1 MPGSQVDIDDRA
13 FARSLARELKRMEL
27 RSEADLARFGILV
40 QNGARVRCPVDTG
53 RLRASIMSTPGRDGR
68 GPYVDIGT
76 NVQYAPYVEYGTMR
90 TRAQPYLR
98 PALMDAA
105 RRWSSTMRQG

>member
-1 MPGSQVDIDDRA
+1 MAGSQVDIDDRA
-13 FARSLARELKRMEL
+13 FTRSLARELKRMEL
-27 RSEADLARFGILV
+27 RTESDLARFGILV

-76 NVQYAPYVEYGTMR
+76 NVEYAPFVEYGTMR

>member
-1 MPGSQVDIDDRA
+1 MAEVEVDSRA
-13 FARSLARELKRMEL
+13 FERSLVRALKSMEL
-27 RSEADLARFGILV
+27 ETEADLARFGILV
-40 QNGARVRCPVDTG
+40 QNGARQRCPVDTG

-68 GPYVDIGT
+68 GPYVDIGS
-76 NVQYAPYVEYGTMR
+76 NVEYAPFVEYGTMR

-105 RRWSSTMRQG
+105 QRWSSVMRQG